1 MTDREFWQA
10 IRRHLL
16 GIVAAIVKRWL
27 QNEGQDGGEADRTT
41 HR

>member
-1 MTDREFWQA
+1 MTDREFWAA

-27 QNEGQDGGEADRTT
+27 EGDDGAKEDDGV
-41 HR
+41 

>member
-16 GIVAAIVKRWL
+16 GIVAAIVKRWM
-27 QNEGQDGGEADRTT
+27 GGDDEEETDS
-41 HR
+41 

>member
-27 QNEGQDGGEADRTT
+27 EGDKDE
-41 HR
+41 

>member
-27 QNEGQDGGEADRTT
+27 AEDD
-41 HR
+41 